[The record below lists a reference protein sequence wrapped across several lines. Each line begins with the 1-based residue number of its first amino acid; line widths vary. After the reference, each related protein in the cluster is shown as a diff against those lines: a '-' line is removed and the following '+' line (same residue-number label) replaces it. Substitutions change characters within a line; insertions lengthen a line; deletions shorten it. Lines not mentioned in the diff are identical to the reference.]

1 MENPGQHDMLE
12 LKDTVLWIVSK
23 ECPPNKVFHELFG
36 KNEKSKF
43 VVKL

>member
-1 MENPGQHDMLE
+1 MENPGQSDWLE
-12 LKDTVLWIVSK
+12 VENTTLWIVSK
-23 ECPPNKVFHELFG
+23 ECAPNKIFHELVG